1 MSRFTSIS
9 PYRQWDVRFGN
20 RPHGIDTTVRTYQLT
35 SEQLERL
42 RAGEKLEDILKDCKS
57 VKEEKNMANKKI
69 DLTVEE
75 YVEMHKKGMSDTE
88 IAQEKGLTDKQ
99 LYSWKY
105 FRNGHIKRFLEQSEV
120 EQQATEQIQQAQQEV
135 ASTVETG
142 LETQG
147 TAHEDSDTEE
157 TQVNTAEDD
166 KGVEWLK
173 REVIHAHKL
182 LTEKE
187 QECERLKHEI
197 ESWKELFETA
207 MADKERLHKENL
219 ILENEI
225 QRLKEANQELTE
237 RNDRYSDNCINL
249 QRELKALRLYTLQK
263 LQKDVYGA

>member
-1 MSRFTSIS
+1 MSRLTSVS
-9 PYRQWDVRFGN
+9 QYRQWDVRFGN

-35 SEQLERL
+35 PDQLERL
-42 RAGEKLEDILKDCKS
+42 RNGENLDDILKDCEN
-57 VKEEKNMANKKI
+57 VREEKDMANKKI

-75 YVEMHKKGMSDTE
+75 YVEMHKKGMSDAE
-88 IAQEKGLTDKQ
+88 IAQVKGLTDKQ

-105 FRNGHIKRFLEQSEV
+105 FRKGHIKRALEQE
-120 EQQATEQIQQAQQEV
+120 AQQEV

-166 KGVEWLK
+166 KGIEWLK
-173 REVIHAHKL
+173 REVIHAHKM

-187 QECERLKHEI
+187 QECEEKQHMLDAVLARNE
-197 ESWKELFETA
+197 E
-207 MADKERLHKENL
+207 LHKEVL
-219 ILENEI
+219 VLESEI
-225 QRLKEANQELTE
+225 ARLKELVQELTN
-237 RNDRYSDNCINL
+237 RNERYSDTTFENE
-249 QRELKALRLYTLQK
+249 RELRALRMYALYK

>member
-1 MSRFTSIS
+1 MSRLTSVS
-9 PYRQWDVRFGN
+9 PYRQWDVRFGT

-35 SEQLERL
+35 PDQLERL
-42 RAGEKLEDILKDCKS
+42 RNGENLDDILKDCEN
-57 VKEEKNMANKKI
+57 VREEKDMANKKI
-69 DLTVEE
+69 DLTIEE
-75 YVEMHKKGMSDTE
+75 YVEMHKKGMSDAE
-88 IAQEKGLTDKQ
+88 IADVKGITGQQ

-105 FRNGHIKRFLEQSEV
+105 FRKGHIKRFLEQSEA

-147 TAHEDSDTEE
+147 AAHEDSDTEE

-166 KGVEWLK
+166 KGIEWLK

-187 QECERLKHEI
+187 QECEEKQHMLDAVLARNE
-197 ESWKELFETA
+197 E
-207 MADKERLHKENL
+207 LHKEVL
-219 ILENEI
+219 VLESEI
-225 QRLKEANQELTE
+225 ARLKELVQELTN
-237 RNDRYSDNCINL
+237 RNERYSDTTFENE
-249 QRELKALRLYTLQK
+249 RELRALRMYALQK

>member
-1 MSRFTSIS
+1 MSRFTSVS

-35 SEQLERL
+35 PDQLERL
-42 RAGEKLEDILKDCKS
+42 RNGENLDDILKDCKS
-57 VKEEKNMANKKI
+57 VKEEKDMANKKI
-69 DLTVEE
+69 DLTIEE

-88 IAQEKGLTDKQ
+88 IAQVKGITKQQ

-105 FRNGHIKRFLEQSEV
+105 FRKGHIKRFLEQSEA

-166 KGVEWLK
+166 KDIEWLK

-187 QECERLKHEI
+187 QECEEKQHMLD
-197 ESWKELFETA
+197 TA
-207 MADKERLHKENL
+207 RARNEELHKEVL
-219 ILENEI
+219 TLESEI
-225 QRLKEANQELTE
+225 ARLKELVQELTN
-237 RNDRYSDNCINL
+237 RNERYSDATFENE
-249 QRELKALRLYTLQK
+249 RELRALRMYALHK